1 MDKNDLLL
9 RSIKIL
15 DIGYITVIYFILGL
29 ITSRILDKYYGKFDK
44 INENKKSVFNVGIEI
59 VVMMWILAI
68 LIYLARNFVE
78 GIPSPFDGLLGF
90 QHNLVKELG
99 SASVFAMMLFSYFYF
114 FKSKLDYFNKRINK
128 SFNIHVPE
136 SSDKK
141 Y

>member
-1 MDKNDLLL
+1 MDKNDFLL

-15 DIGYITVIYFILGL
+15 DIGYITVIYFVLGL

-44 INENKKSVFNVGIEI
+44 VNENKKSVFNVGIEI

-78 GIPSPFDGLLGF
+78 GIPSPFDGLFGF

-99 SASVFAMMLFSYFYF
+99 SASVFAMILFSYFYF

-128 SFNIHVPE
+128 AFNIHAPD

-141 Y
+141 N

>member
-15 DIGYITVIYFILGL
+15 DIGYITVIYFVLGL

-44 INENKKSVFNVGIEI
+44 VNENKKSVFNVGIEI
-59 VVMMWILAI
+59 VVMMWVLAI

-78 GIPSPFDGLLGF
+78 GIPSPFDGLFGF

-128 SFNIHVPE
+128 AFNIHAPD
-136 SSDKK
+136 SSD
-141 Y
+141 

>member
-1 MDKNDLLL
+1 MDKNDFIL

-15 DIGYITVIYFILGL
+15 DIGYITVIYFVLGL

-44 INENKKSVFNVGIEI
+44 VNENKKNVINVGTEI
-59 VVMMWILAI
+59 VIIMWILAI
-68 LIYLARNFVE
+68 LIYFARNFVE
-78 GIPSPFDGLLGF
+78 VIPSPFDGIFGF

-99 SASVFAMMLFSYFYF
+99 SASVFAMILFSYFYY

-128 SFNIHVPE
+128 AFNIHAPI